1 MMDTE
6 NIVYDISSLDN
17 LPDGIDSRTVH
28 RVDNNIYQL
37 YTYKNPKLED
47 EKRGTIGI
55 FRSVITRDDSVISF
69 SPPKSLT
76 YETFKNN
83 NTDICYGGCDR
94 T

>member
-55 FRSVITRDDSVISF
+55 FRSVITRDDLVISF
-69 SPPKSLT
+69 SPECAVISNIANLFLLKRSQL
-76 YETFKNN
+76 
-83 NTDICYGGCDR
+83 
-94 T
+94 